1 MRLRRAGFG
10 RRGLARAVRLL
21 ADAGIPHT
29 VERTRVLRA
38 ASEVVVPIDTSY
50 PRVVNSGATPVGVV
64 LAALG
69 VPAGARLTLTFR
81 GPLRP
86 GFQPEDGE
94 VLPHPLSFRVGVGIG
109 RALAGLSHLLRD
121 RDR

>member
-1 MRLRRAGFG
+1 MRLRRASSG
-10 RRGLARAVRLL
+10 RRWLARAIGQL

-29 VERTRVLRA
+29 VERSRFLRIP
-38 ASEVVVPIDTSY
+38 SEVQVPIDTSS

-69 VPAGARLTLTFR
+69 VTAGARLTLTFR
-81 GPLRP
+81 GPFRP

-94 VLPHPLSFRVGVGIG
+94 VLPHPLSYRVGIAIG
-109 RALAGLSHLLRD
+109 RALAGVWFVLRD